1 MNILFACTKKNTKKN
16 KAYYKEESNTK
27 KKNYMDHLLHCIQSV
42 IKLAVVLAGSNV
54 NVCRINLRLC
64 HTKQNANHH
73 PLNPT
78 NPTLWAL
85 HFSCNR
91 WNHIWFG
98 YMHWHET
105 HNRKMFGE
113 CVTGL
118 IVVVKLRSIKAAD
131 MTQNLYNA
139 RSIKLG
145 AFTVLSPFV
154 LCVMV
159 ISTKLNSTLFIYTYG
174 IVGSLKI

>member
-1 MNILFACTKKNTKKN
+1 M
-16 KAYYKEESNTK
+16 
-27 KKNYMDHLLHCIQSV
+27 
-42 IKLAVVLAGSNV
+42 
-54 NVCRINLRLC
+54 
-64 HTKQNANHH
+64 
-73 PLNPT
+73 
-78 NPTLWAL
+78 
-85 HFSCNR
+85 
-91 WNHIWFG
+91 
-98 YMHWHET
+98 
-105 HNRKMFGE
+105 
-113 CVTGL
+113 TGL